1 MNNTLSSVTENFMTD
16 GIFTYLVN
24 STAWTAPF
32 SNAIELNLQYYGNIS
47 GDKPISPLVNKL
59 LGDNETLSVANMT
72 SLANV
77 LIAMYGKKW
86 NKLWDTTQLDYNPI
100 ENYSMVEAENI
111 NDNTVSS
118 RKTTY
123 NTTIKDV
130 GSDQLTNDLTQT
142 LTNKLTDTKTL
153 NLANSHEVD
162 LTDKRT
168 DDLNH
173 LTTNNLTDK
182 LTNDLTDTTTKTG
195 TVGTVDHSGT
205 VNTPNTTTTENTF
218 GFNSSSAVPAT
229 TTSRTG
235 TENST
240 TDTTNTITNNTTDTL
255 KRTGTETTLKT
266 GTETVADTGDVTT
279 TRTGSETITDTG
291 TETYAKTGTE
301 TTANTGTSTT
311 AKTNTNTHTGADEVA
326 GSDDKTVGRT
336 LKRNGNIGVTTS
348 QQMLQAERDVWMWN
362 YFTDALFPDINSVL
376 TLSIYE

>member
-24 STAWTAPF
+24 STLWTAPF
-32 SNAIELNLQYYGNIS
+32 SNAIELNLQYYGNVS

-59 LGDNETLSVANMT
+59 LGDNETLSAANMT

-77 LIAMYGKKW
+77 LIAMYGLKW
-86 NKLWDTTQLDYNPI
+86 NKLWDTTQLEYNPI
-100 ENYSMVEAENI
+100 ENYSMVEGEDI
-111 NDNTVSS
+111 IDKTVTS

-123 NTTIKDV
+123 NTTTQDV
-130 GSDQLTNDLTQT
+130 GTDQLTNNLTQT
-142 LTNKLTDTKTL
+142 LTNALTDTKTL
-153 NLANSHEVD
+153 DLKNSRDVN

-168 DDLNH
+168 DALTH

-182 LTNDLTDTTTKTG
+182 LTNDLSDTTTRTG
-195 TVGTVDHSGT
+195 TVGTVNHSET
-205 VNTPNTTTTENTF
+205 VITPNTTTTENTF
-218 GFNSSSAVPAT
+218 GFNSSSAVPTT

-235 TENST
+235 TENNR
-240 TDTTNTITNNTTDTL
+240 TDSNDTVTNNTKDTIT
-255 KRTGTETTLKT
+255 KTGTATTLKT

-279 TRTGSETITDTG
+279 TQTGNDTVKDTG
-291 TETYAKTGTE
+291 TEIYAKTGTE
-301 TTANTGTSTT
+301 TTANAGTSTT
-311 AKTNTNTHTGADEVA
+311 AKNNTNTHTGADEEA

-362 YFTDALFPDINSVL
+362 YFVDALFPDINSVL